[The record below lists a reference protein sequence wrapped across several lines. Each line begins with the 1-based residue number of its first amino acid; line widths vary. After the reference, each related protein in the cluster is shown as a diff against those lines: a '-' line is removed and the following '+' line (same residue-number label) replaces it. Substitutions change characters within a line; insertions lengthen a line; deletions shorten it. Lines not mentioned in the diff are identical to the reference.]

1 MFYGLIFWETS
12 VSKCQGH
19 LFIPSLLQQ
28 IPTSKADRKSNNKS
42 KGKDSKTNGNK
53 YLSWTFAE
61 AVEIERRFDELTM
74 TF

>member
-1 MFYGLIFWETS
+1 MFYGLIFRETS
-12 VSKCQGH
+12 VSKCQDH
-19 LFIPSLLQQ
+19 LFTPSLLQQ
-28 IPTSKADRKSNNKS
+28 ISTSKADWRSNNKS

-61 AVEIERRFDELTM
+61 AVEIERRFDKLTM